1 MSSKDILITGLAL
14 LAMFFGAGNLI
25 FPPMLGVQSGESLF
39 PALLGFVITGVGLPL
54 LGVTAVA
61 KAGGDLELLANRVNP
76 VFSKIITT
84 VAVLCIGPL
93 LAIPRTA
100 ATTFEVAVVPFSQIN
115 DPAANKTA
123 LFLTTVVFFL
133 IVLFFVLKPT
143 KLLTNLGKILTPFLL
158 IFLAIIIVKGVLTP
172 LGSIGE
178 SSYSNPFA
186 QGFIEGYNTMDAIA
200 STIFGMIIV
209 KGIRNKGVMDNS
221 VVAGIT
227 IKAGMIAAAGL
238 AFIYVGLAYIG
249 ATTGTLFST
258 DNPGQLLSLMST
270 ALLGTAGKLFIGLA
284 MALAC
289 LTTAIGLV
297 ASCGEYFSRLSNY
310 RLSYNSVAIV
320 TTLVSFALANMGLA
334 KILEISVP
342 LLVIVY
348 PIIMVLIMLAL
359 FHDLFKGKKAVYIST
374 VGITVF
380 LVLLDAFYSLGTG
393 FGLNLEFIPKLLS
406 YLPLYEQS
414 LGWVLPAFIVA
425 ILATVFAS
433 RAKAKSVQ

>member
-1 MSSKDILITGLAL
+1 MSSRGILITGLAL

-25 FPPMLGVQSGESLF
+25 FPPMLGLQSGESF
-39 PALLGFVITGVGLPL
+39 WPALLGFIITGVGLPF

-100 ATTFEVAVVPFSQIN
+100 ATTFEVAIVPLAQLA
-115 DPAANKTA
+115 DPTNTKIA
-123 LFLTTVVFFL
+123 LFVTTVFFFL

-143 KLLTNLGKILTPFLL
+143 KLLNNLGKFLTPFLL
-158 IFLAIIIVKGVLTP
+158 IFLSIIIIKGIITP
-172 LGSIGE
+172 MGSIGE
-178 SSYSNPFA
+178 SSYSSPFA

-209 KGIRNKGVMDNS
+209 KGIRDKGIKDSS
-221 VVAGIT
+221 VVTKIT

-249 ATTGTLFST
+249 NTTGTLFT
-258 DNPGQLLSLMST
+258 GDNPGQLLSFLSAT
-270 ALLGTAGKLFIGLA
+270 LLGNAGKLFIGFA
-284 MALAC
+284 MTLAC

-310 RLSYNSVAIV
+310 RLSYNTIAIA
-320 TTLVSFALANMGLA
+320 TTLVSFVLANMGLA

-348 PIIMVLIMLAL
+348 PIIIVLVLLAL
-359 FHDLFKGKKAVYIST
+359 FHDLFKGKKAVYLYT

-380 LVLLDAFYSLGTG
+380 LVLTDAVYSLGTG
-393 FGLNLEFIPKLLS
+393 LGLNLEFIPKALN
-406 YLPLYEQS
+406 YLPFYGQG
-414 LGWVLPAFIVA
+414 LGWLLPALVVA
-425 ILATVFAS
+425 LLTTILAP
-433 RAKAKSVQ
+433 AKKAYV